1 MSVIARPILGID
13 LGTTFS
19 TAAVFSAGEIRLVAD
34 ERGESCI
41 PTVVHLSRHGRP
53 VVGTEALRMIE
64 VEPEQTVT
72 GIKRLLGRQLSDPGV
87 RLFEASS
94 AVRVAPTQSGD
105 AGLRLRDGVHPAAEV
120 ASWILRLLKE
130 RAERLLGCPVERA
143 IVTLP
148 ASATSRT
155 QAATIQA
162 ARIAGLHVERTI
174 PEPCAAALA
183 AGLTRFQGQRRVM
196 VYDFGGGTFDVSV
209 LEQRGTTFR
218 VLATGGDEC
227 LGGDDFDERLA
238 RSVATTV
245 WSSHRVELAR
255 DRVRWGR
262 VLRQAERVK
271 RALSSRPEAQL
282 KLAQAYSFGG
292 RWYDIDLMIRRP
304 EMEPQWAELVT
315 RSITLSAE
323 TLLRAGMRPEGLA
336 GIVLVGGTS
345 NIPLVKQRV
354 AQVFG
359 RPTTQSEFA
368 LTAVAQGAA
377 MLGAQVVDLEQRD
390 TVEAPPDQVA
400 SAEMRIG
407 R

>member
-1 MSVIARPILGID
+1 
-13 LGTTFS
+13 
-19 TAAVFSAGEIRLVAD
+19 
-34 ERGESCI
+34 
-41 PTVVHLSRHGRP
+41 
-53 VVGTEALRMIE
+53 MIE
-64 VEPEQTVT
+64 TEPDQTVT
-72 GIKRLLGRQLSDPGV
+72 GIKRLLGRHLSDSSV
-87 RLFEASS
+87 RLFEAGC
-94 AVRVAPTQSGD
+94 AVRVAPTPNGEP
-105 AGLRLRDGVHPAAEV
+105 GLRLRDSVHSAAEIT
-120 ASWILRLLKE
+120 SWILRLLKE
-130 RAERLLGCPVERA
+130 RAERLLGRPVERA
-143 IVTLP
+143 IMTLP

-162 ARIAGLHVERTI
+162 ARMAGLEVERTI

-238 RSVATTV
+238 RSVATSV

-262 VLRQAERVK
+262 VLRQSERVK
-271 RALSSRPEAQL
+271 RALSSRLEAPL
-282 KLAQAYSFGG
+282 KLTQAYSYGG
-292 RWYDIDLMIRRP
+292 RWYDIDLVIRRH
-304 EMEPQWAELVT
+304 EMEPKWSDLVA
-315 RSITLSAE
+315 RSISLSAE

-345 NIPLVKQRV
+345 NVPLVKQRV

-359 RPTTQSEFA
+359 RPTAHSEFA

-390 TVEAPPDQVA
+390 TVEAPPEPVA
-400 SAEMRIG
+400 SAEMRSE